1 MSNQKQIIMAKV
13 AKLVYLS
20 MVTRVIVDEDAR
32 EEEIVEA
39 ARENFIRKV
48 NLELGENTEE
58 IIDDIECPYDPD
70 WDVLQPQV

>member
-39 ARENFIRKV
+39 SRENFIRKV
-48 NLELGENTEE
+48 NLELGENTGE

-70 WDVLQPQV
+70 LDILQPQV

>member
-39 ARENFIRKV
+39 ARNRFIDKI
-48 NLELGENTEE
+48 NTELGENTEE
-58 IIDDIECPYDPD
+58 IEDDIECPYDPD
-70 WDVLQPQV
+70 LDIDLLDE